1 MIEERAVRGP
11 VQPAGVTSATRPV
24 RVRFVGVEGGFN
36 SVATHGHRVSRGIN
50 QLGIPGIVA
59 ETVLVPRSTFA
70 SHIPFWLSQQKAW
83 AELTEDTDIIVL
95 VKSSTFDRFHQAA
108 RAFKAFCAKR
118 NVILASSPADGP
130 GANAGDVSDTF
141 SEDVADCVF
150 TASNA
155 QYEYLCRHRDHSTV
169 FNSGVATRPL
179 MDAAVTI
186 RDRVQTVV
194 WENPTHHDPN
204 FNPSRVAFSRDEY
217 AAFENTIRD
226 FCEQRGAS
234 LLTFGYWRDSQDDE
248 EWQTTLLSADIA
260 IECKA
265 LGRRYT
271 NYQLQKPA
279 TKLQNYLALG
289 LPVVCDSVPS
299 YVEVGKHGGVLFADS
314 IDEWTDRLG
323 RLFDSRQ
330 LRAELS
336 AASRRAVAS
345 HSIAAVAADHVACFK
360 KMLGRSTAAGH
371 RELARQL

>member
-1 MIEERAVRGP
+1 MIGEKVIRDRVPPSNAASTV
-11 VQPAGVTSATRPV
+11 RPV
-24 RVRFVGVEGGFN
+24 RVRFIGMEGGFN

-50 QLGIPGIVA
+50 QLGLPGIVS
-59 ETVLVPRSTFA
+59 ETVLVPRTTFA
-70 SHIPFWLSQQKAW
+70 KYIPFWFSQQNTW
-83 AELTEDTDIIVL
+83 RELTDGTDIIVL
-95 VKSSTFDRFHQAA
+95 VKASTFDRFDRAA
-108 RAFKAFCAKR
+108 RAFKAFCGRR

-130 GANAGDVSDTF
+130 GANAGDVRDIF
-141 SEDVADCVF
+141 SEQIADCVF
-150 TASNA
+150 TASGA
-155 QYEYLCRHRDHSTV
+155 QYEYLCRHRDPATV

-179 MDAAVTI
+179 MDAAVTT
-186 RDRVQTVV
+186 RDRVATVV

-217 AAFENTIRD
+217 AAFEEMIRD

-248 EWQTTLLSADIA
+248 EWQATLLSADIA

-271 NYQLQKPA
+271 SYQLQKPA

-299 YVEVGKHGGVLFADS
+299 YVEVAKDGGVLFADS
-314 IDEWTDRLG
+314 VEEWKSNLE
-323 RLFDSRQ
+323 RLFDSPE

-336 AASRRAVAS
+336 EAGRRAVAS
-345 HSIAAVAADHVACFK
+345 HSIAAVASDHVNRFK
-360 KMLGRSTAAGH
+360 HLLERSAAAGH
-371 RELARQL
+371 RDLARQL